1 MMREIRSD
9 LLPRRMRALPTHFLP
24 PPSLASNGTP
34 ARLRAGNSSDAQQ
47 LQNEFFP
54 TLHVLGAAKAG
65 STSLHES
72 LHQNGVC
79 GCLVDDDVDI
89 CQNGKELSIWY
100 SEAPSV
106 ALRNLTAEGY
116 SSLFGPR
123 AAGVACRAYADG
135 TPTRLHTWYSANE
148 LGHLA
153 AAAKATQKLRLIALL
168 REPVARHLSWYNHR
182 LTTPRLSK
190 WSFWTSRQASC
201 QPWFGALP
209 GGHAPPHL
217 ALVRCEYEHWQSKGC
232 QRSIGNATAECWIR
246 SQQASSSPSWIEGGI
261 YLPQLLL
268 WQRRFPRGQ
277 LLVLQFEQT
286 IREGVA
292 RALDFAGLGAPE
304 RVGEA
309 VGGPS
314 IMLPHNNSKP
324 SQCKQSQVH
333 CSVVRMLVPLYKPWN
348 SLLLQQLHRD
358 TATGKAPRQEP
369 AFPEFP
375 TPECIEV
382 QEERPP
388 VNLSL
393 CTPV

>member
-1 MMREIRSD
+1 MQQPNAGSD
-9 LLPRRMRALPTHFLP
+9 HSKLHLV
-24 PPSLASNGTP
+24 
-34 ARLRAGNSSDAQQ
+34 RAG
-47 LQNEFFP
+47 
-54 TLHVLGAAKAG
+54 
-65 STSLHES
+65 
-72 LHQNGVC
+72 
-79 GCLVDDDVDI
+79 
-89 CQNGKELSIWY
+89 
-100 SEAPSV
+100 
-106 ALRNLTAEGY
+106 LR
-116 SSLFGPR
+116 
-123 AAGVACRAYADG
+123 
-135 TPTRLHTWYSANE
+135 
-148 LGHLA
+148 
-153 AAAKATQKLRLIALL
+153 
-168 REPVARHLSWYNHR
+168 
-182 LTTPRLSK
+182 
-190 WSFWTSRQASC
+190 
-201 QPWFGALP
+201 
-209 GGHAPPHL
+209 
-217 ALVRCEYEHWQSKGC
+217 
-232 QRSIGNATAECWIR
+232 
-246 SQQASSSPSWIEGGI
+246 GGI